1 MKGMIHLN
9 GNYFHINMF
18 INGNRQLEITF
29 DTLEDDLRVIIN
41 IDENN
46 YEKCIYN
53 LKRNLKDEL
62 EIILK

>member
-1 MKGMIHLN
+1 
-9 GNYFHINMF
+9 MF